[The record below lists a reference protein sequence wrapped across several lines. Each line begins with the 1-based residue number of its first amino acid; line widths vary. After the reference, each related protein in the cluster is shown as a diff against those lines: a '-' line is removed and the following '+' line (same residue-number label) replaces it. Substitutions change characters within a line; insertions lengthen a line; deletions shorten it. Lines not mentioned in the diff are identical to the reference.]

1 MNIEDTLRQALA
13 EHAASVPPSP
23 DRWDEIEARAGA
35 ARRRSHLR
43 NGLLSGTGLLAAAAV
58 VAFVLL
64 PALRS
69 TSSSRVRTPAGGST
83 SLPTVPASGVP
94 ATTTPLADYR
104 FAYQPLWPFRT
115 QAEAAAWQQSYAGG
129 GHEPWHLDP
138 DQTALGFTDGY
149 LGYTDIDRVVQHTIG
164 AVEARVS
171 VGYLTSGTRTG
182 TAAVIHLVRFGP
194 GANAPWEVVGTDD
207 SSKFTLTTPPYG
219 ATASS
224 PLAVGG
230 RITGVDESIHVQV
243 RQPSSAS
250 PIGDACCLPAG
261 GTDSPWQTSVT
272 LAPASDPV
280 LTISAATGG
289 HLKAVERFTVTG
301 VRRAGA

>member
-23 DRWDEIEARAGA
+23 DRWDEVEARADA
-35 ARRRSHLR
+35 ARHRAHLR
-43 NGLLSGTGLLAAAAV
+43 NGLLSGTGLLAAAAL
-58 VAFVLL
+58 VAFVVV

-69 TSSSRVRTPAGGST
+69 TSTSRVRTPAGGATPS
-83 SLPTVPASGVP
+83 PTVPVSAVP
-94 ATTTPLADYR
+94 APTTLPATYR

-115 QAEAAAWQQSYAGG
+115 QAEAAAWQQSYATG
-129 GHEPWHLDP
+129 GHQPWHLDA
-138 DQTALGFTDGY
+138 DQTALSFTDGY

-164 AVEARVS
+164 AVEARVA
-171 VGYLTSGTRTG
+171 VGYLTTGTRTG

-194 GANAPWEVVGTDD
+194 AADAPWEVVGTDD
-207 SSKFTLTTPPYG
+207 SPQFTLTTPQYG

-243 RQPSSAS
+243 RQPSSTA

-261 GTDSPWQTSVT
+261 GTDSLWQTSVT

-280 LTISAATGG
+280 LTISASTGG
-289 HLKAVERFTVTG
+289 HVQAVERFTVTG